1 MSQPI
6 TTEVNLPNGTKLR
19 AVEVAP
25 GFLVA
30 DLPDSHECPIYG
42 FISMESIGDQKF
54 VAKVKIWPA
63 LLRLTENAT
72 EVLGLGMMN
81 PRILK
86 RLAFAGFIETI
97 QFTPGTTL
105 LNLESFFKHLHAA
118 KDPEFWTPA
127 RLELYKQATAAVR

>member
-1 MSQPI
+1 MPEKT
-6 TTEVNLPNGTKLR
+6 TTEVNLPSGKKIR

-30 DLPDSHECPIYG
+30 DLPDGHECPIYG

-63 LLRLTENAT
+63 LLRLSENAT

-105 LNLESFFKHLHAA
+105 LNLESFFRHLDAA